1 MSTATQGRFAAG
13 AVALVTGATRG
24 IGRGIAERLA
34 REGVKVIGTA
44 TSDSGAAQIS
54 DYLAASGGTGR
65 VLDVRDPAAV
75 DALVASIGK
84 EFGPIG
90 ILVNNAGVTRDTLL
104 LRMKDADWADV
115 IETDLSSVFRLSRAV
130 VPGMMKARSGRI
142 ISIGSVVG
150 TMGNGGQ
157 TNYAAAKAGLIGF
170 SKSLAR
176 EIGSRGVTVNVV
188 APGFIDTDMTKG
200 LKDEQ
205 RAALIEQVAIKR
217 LGAVD
222 DIAAAVAFLASSD
235 AAYVTGETL
244 HVNGG
249 MYMI

>member
-54 DYLAASGGTGR
+54 DYLAVSGGTGR

-75 DALVASIGK
+75 DALVASVGK

-130 VPGMMKARSGRI
+130 CARHDEGPQWPHSSRSARWSARWATAGRP
-142 ISIGSVVG
+142 
-150 TMGNGGQ
+150 TMPPPRP
-157 TNYAAAKAGLIGF
+157 A
-170 SKSLAR
+170 
-176 EIGSRGVTVNVV
+176 
-188 APGFIDTDMTKG
+188 
-200 LKDEQ
+200 
-205 RAALIEQVAIKR
+205 
-217 LGAVD
+217 
-222 DIAAAVAFLASSD
+222 
-235 AAYVTGETL
+235 
-244 HVNGG
+244 
-249 MYMI
+249 

>member
-1 MSTATQGRFAAG
+1 MSTPNSGRFAAG
-13 AVALVTGATRG
+13 TVALVTGASRG
-24 IGRGIAERLA
+24 IGRAIAERLA

-44 TSDSGAAQIS
+44 TSEAGAAAIGE
-54 DYLAASGGTGR
+54 YLAAHGGTGR

-75 DALVASIGK
+75 DALAGSVAK
-84 EFGPIG
+84 EFGTIG

-130 VPGMMKARSGRI
+130 VPGMMKARAGRI

-157 TNYAAAKAGLIGF
+157 VNYAAAKAGLVGF

-176 EIGSRGVTVNVV
+176 EIGSRGITVNVV
-188 APGFIDTDMTKG
+188 APGFIDTDMTKS

-205 RAALIEQVAIKR
+205 RSALIEQVAVRR